1 MARDIL
7 RGYLQLASGIGELT
21 RARAVEAAGG
31 LLDHYSVGAG
41 AGKVSDRVTALADEL
56 MAASSMNRNHIR
68 ELVRR
73 EVDAAVSRLG
83 LVSATEV
90 EQARAQVTRLQ
101 AQVAQLRPPA
111 GAGPGTAVKRADD
124 PTAGPGAALG
134 RRRPRSAA
142 PRSTGRPPRSPSTT
156 SAAAGGRPDTAA
168 AAQRDSVDV
177 GSTKDRAAQKSA
189 AKKALRTS
197 GTRSRAATK
206 TTTSP
211 DSVEDD
217 LDAATKKTAR
227 KRAVANKTA
236 TEKPAT
242 EKTATEKTATNK
254 TATEKP
260 ATKRTATNR
269 TATEPATKRAATK
282 RAATKRAAT
291 KRAARKSAAPSP
303 DAT

>member
-31 LLDHYSVGAG
+31 LLDHYSVGTG

-83 LVSATEV
+83 LVSATEG

-111 GAGPGTAVKRADD
+111 GAGPGTAVERADD
-124 PTAGPGAALG
+124 PTAGPGVALG

-156 SAAAGGRPDTAA
+156 SASADGRPDTAA

-197 GTRSRAATK
+197 GTQARAATK

-211 DSVEDD
+211 DSVEDRA
-217 LDAATKKTAR
+217 DAATKKTATG
-227 KRAVANKTA
+227 KTA
-236 TEKPAT
+236 TGKTATGKTAT
-242 EKTATEKTATNK
+242 EKTATEKTATGKTATGKTATGK
-254 TATEKP
+254 TATERTGTKRTG
-260 ATKRTATNR
+260 TKRTATE
-269 TATEPATKRAATK
+269 TTV
-282 RAATKRAAT
+282 KRAAT
-291 KRAARKSAAPSP
+291 KRAARKSAAPLP

>member
-31 LLDHYSVGAG
+31 LLDHYSVGTG

-73 EVDAAVSRLG
+73 EVDAAVTRLG

-111 GAGPGTAVKRADD
+111 AAGPGTAVEPDDD
-124 PTAGPGAALG
+124 PTAGPGAGLG

-142 PRSTGRPPRSPSTT
+142 PRSTGRPPRSPSTA
-156 SAAAGGRPDTAA
+156 SAGAGNRPDTAA

-177 GSTKDRAAQKSA
+177 GSTTDRAAQKSA

-197 GTRSRAATK
+197 GTQARAATK

-211 DSVEDD
+211 DSVEDGA
-217 LDAATKKTAR
+217 DAATKKTAR
-227 KRAVANKTA
+227 TRTGANTA
-236 TEKPAT
+236 AT
-242 EKTATEKTATNK
+242 GKA
-254 TATEKP
+254 
-260 ATKRTATNR
+260 
-269 TATEPATKRAATK
+269 ATKRAATK
-282 RAATKRAAT
+282 KAATGEPATGERATKTTGTKRTGTKRTGTETTTKRAAT